1 VFIIGRKSIIFL
13 YIKQAKR
20 IFFCFLW
27 VFLDFF
33 LGNVFDILYFRL
45 LEQKLQNLIF
55 LIL

>member
-1 VFIIGRKSIIFL
+1 L